1 MSNGPQAAIVIGARN
16 LGAEIARHLLSR
28 GVKVASVSRTESDLE
43 LLSQGGAV
51 PVPGDAADPDDL
63 ARAFETARGLVGPP
77 DLIVN
82 AASAV
87 RSHPGGGS
95 RFGGGAIS
103 TSTLDEFECWS
114 IPPARQAFVFLRTG
128 AHTLQQQGGGTLV
141 QIVGANA
148 RRANPERGLIS
159 AGMAAA
165 RALTHSAAQELRVS
179 GIHVGLLIV
188 DGIIDSPKTAGMTG
202 GRDPGSLVRQDDVA
216 RAVYYLA
223 SQEANGLTHE
233 LVITAAGDR
242 WLP

>member
-1 MSNGPQAAIVIGARN
+1 MNTQPQTAIVIGARN
-16 LGAEIARHLLSR
+16 LGAEIARDLLSR
-28 GVKVASVSRTESDLE
+28 GVTVASVARTETDLE
-43 LLSQGGAV
+43 RLSQDGAV

-63 ARAFETARGLVGPP
+63 MRAFETARDLIGPP

-87 RSHPGGGS
+87 SSRPGGGGP
-95 RFGGGAIS
+95 FGGGAIS

-114 IPPARQAFVFLRTG
+114 MPAARQAFIFLRTG
-128 AHTLQQQGGGTLV
+128 AHELQQQGGGTLV

-165 RALTHSAAQELRVS
+165 RALTHSAAQELRAS
-179 GIHVGLLIV
+179 GIHVALLIV
-188 DGIIDSPKTAGMTG
+188 DGIIDSPKTAAMTA
-202 GRDPGSLVRQDDVA
+202 GRDPGSLVRQGDVA

-223 SQEANGLTHE
+223 SQDAHGFTHE